1 MADNALKTPLIQTIT
16 GHINRRGNDFSQVSP
31 KGIPCSVTAIDK
43 DIVTVKFEGSNGV
56 WNMPTM
62 KMSQA
67 ISPYGR
73 DPTQVGDKGYAS
85 PADYYVGGI
94 SGLGGGSTNFTPR
107 GNLTPLIFHPMA
119 QAKSEARDYDQL
131 THAGGPSGVKIIQ
144 QAKQPK
150 NDQTPAPT
158 PQELR
163 KMLGWGRRS
172 RQAWADRP
180 VTLDD
185 TSDQQQDNRSY
196 LEIDKNG
203 RHALRSVS
211 GKHSAVIDEASR
223 KIALRV
229 PAESSNVWVGGNGV
243 NGALY
248 GPMLVATPMGLM
260 VTTNS
265 KAKWQ
270 QSDEADELKS
280 ASPPAQGGDGGG
292 ANP

>member
-1 MADNALKTPLIQTIT
+1 MVDNALKTPLISTIV
-16 GHINRRGNDFSQVSP
+16 GHIDRRGNDFSQVSP

-85 PADYYVGGI
+85 PADYYIGGI

-107 GNLTPLIFHPMA
+107 GNLTPLVFHPMA
-119 QAKSEARDYDQL
+119 QKTSEARDYDQL
-131 THAGGPSGVKIIQ
+131 THAGGPTGVKIIQ
-144 QAKQPK
+144 NAKQPK
-150 NDQTPAPT
+150 NDPTVPGAPAPT

-163 KMLGWGRRS
+163 RMLGWGRRS

-180 VTLDD
+180 VALDD
-185 TSDQQQDNRSY
+185 TSSQQQDNRSY

-203 RHALRSVS
+203 RHALRSKS
-211 GKHSAVIDEASR
+211 GKVSATIDETA
-223 KIALRV
+223 
-229 PAESSNVWVGGNGV
+229 
-243 NGALY
+243 
-248 GPMLVATPMGLM
+248 
-260 VTTNS
+260 
-265 KAKWQ
+265 Q
-270 QSDEADELKS
+270 QAH
-280 ASPPAQGGDGGG
+280 AQGASGKQQRVGRRQRRQRFALWADAGRDPDGPDGHHELEG
-292 ANP
+292 QVAAIGRDG